1 MNLNET
7 LDEIIEKEV
16 YKGVKVEA
24 KLPYDRSELTEEI
37 VERLHKKGYK
47 DLEVIDID
55 PSSNCVV
62 VRYTGYFV
70 GCKQYPEIHLKTLL
84 ILHEEM
90 GADIRDPDIF
100 DEIVE
105 EAKQDLRGKNKKEM
119 EERLYHFAALFKDAF

>member
-1 MNLNET
+1 MNLNDI
-7 LDEIIEKEV
+7 LNEIIEKEV
-16 YKGVKVEA
+16 YKGVTVEA
-24 KLPYDRSELTEEI
+24 KLPYDTSELTEEI

-62 VRYTGYFV
+62 VRYTGFFE

-84 ILHEEM
+84 TLHEEK
-90 GADIRDPDIF
+90 GEDIRDPDIF

-105 EAKQDLRGKNKKEM
+105 EAKQGLSARNRKEM
-119 EERLYHFAALFKDAF
+119 EERLYHFAALFKDAL